1 MAATA
6 LILAAVTSGFV
17 PPASAVEHFPGAH
30 FDSRFREPLHRQV
43 MTSWPGPTEL
53 VRLWRETEMS
63 ERQRVVLLVGSAV
76 YHDPAMLPLYREAL
90 MGESQILRQA
100 AIYAYRDFTGLG
112 PVNVNVAIDTQ
123 IQEIHAQEMRFM
135 DRTLRSH
142 SLLEIWL
149 QSVLAQEGTS
159 LPGFRGVK
167 FTRPIAECFRAA
179 EKLVDIHDLDL
190 LITAYEL
197 SENKGTR
204 ITLLQL
210 IEGITLSRFLVFP
223 AGEKAGWGMH
233 VFNDAHRGLEA
244 WIEQWR
250 RRGCV
255 VDGEFALKRSLRRQ
269 GVKVDDPLG
278 HDAWRVWLAVL
289 RQGPPQWWPLA
300 ARRLYAC
307 GGPWYEL
314 SILRPDTKENRAR
327 RDRLNGWYRSFHIG
341 TASNR

>member
-6 LILAAVTSGFV
+6 LVLAAVVSGFV

-30 FDSRFREPLHRQV
+30 FDSRFREPLQRQV

-76 YHDPAMLPLYREAL
+76 FHDPVMLPLYREAL
-90 MGESQILRQA
+90 MDESRILRQA
-100 AIYAYRDFTGLG
+100 AIYAYRDFTAFG
-112 PVNVNVAIDTQ
+112 PVNVDVTIDTQ
-123 IQEIHAQEMRFM
+123 IQEKHAQEMRFVN
-135 DRTLRSH
+135 RTLRRH

-149 QSVLAQEGTS
+149 QSALVQDGVS
-159 LPGFRGVK
+159 LPGYRGVK
-167 FTRPIAECFRAA
+167 FTRPIADCLQAA

-197 SENKGTR
+197 SENEITR

-210 IEGITLSRFLVFP
+210 IEGISLSRFLVIP
-223 AGEKAGWGMH
+223 TGEKTGWGMH
-233 VFNDAHRGLEA
+233 VFDDAHRGLEVQ
-244 WIEQWR
+244 IEQWR

-255 VDGEFALKRSLRRQ
+255 ADGEVALKRNLRKQ
-269 GVKVDDPLG
+269 GVKVADPLG

-314 SILRPDTKENRAR
+314 SILRSDTKENRAR
-327 RDRLNGWYRSFHIG
+327 RDRLDWWYRPFQRG
-341 TASNR
+341 AASNR